1 MPSVEWRRPKQP
13 PLNEFLASVGCKE
26 AEATIRA
33 NAFDTVEDLLDARLE
48 EADLKDLGA
57 YACTGQLVVHHGSD
71 CRLFIMSHVRCCP
84 ALLAMPLQAAL

>member
-1 MPSVEWRRPKQP
+1 M
-13 PLNEFLASVGCKE
+13 GCGE

-57 YACTGQLVVHHGSD
+57 YACTGQLVVSSKRVSTL
-71 CRLFIMSHVRCCP
+71 CISSCMS
-84 ALLAMPLQAAL
+84 AAALRYVQCCHRLCFDESTKEDAARASRLGGATT